1 MDKAWVDKMKRLQA
15 KNNTGSR
22 VDYSRYLDSDPVE
35 FDGDIIITDPCYIL
49 NKDSDDWD
57 LCEYGDHMENLGI
70 EHQMTRDT
78 IFGDWSCTV
87 FDLNSGKSIGE
98 FCADAGMVAV
108 LLLDD
113 VLKYN
118 PGFDYHID
126 RPWTT
131 ALIKDFKGTV
141 QFVVKEVSYEYN
153 GKPMINY
160 EVEGVGHGV
169 NKRTNAPID
178 FVGRQTGL

>member
-1 MDKAWVDKMKRLQA
+1 
-15 KNNTGSR
+15 
-22 VDYSRYLDSDPVE
+22 
-35 FDGDIIITDPCYIL
+35 
-49 NKDSDDWD
+49 
-57 LCEYGDHMENLGI
+57 
-70 EHQMTRDT
+70 
-78 IFGDWSCTV
+78 
-87 FDLNSGKSIGE
+87 
-98 FCADAGMVAV
+98 
-108 LLLDD
+108 

-160 EVEGVGHGV
+160 EVEVVGHGV